1 MDTIINKVSES
12 SLLTVDLADFFK
24 DQVFEEFDIKPF
36 LFKEL
41 ILKEADFRLALKE
54 VNWKDFEHKNMAVF
68 CSTDAIIPIWAFM
81 LITSYLSPF
90 ANTIYFGNLDKLKEF
105 YLLQEINNMDIK
117 NYENKRIVIKGCGS
131 VKIPDS
137 AYIAITSKLISV
149 CKSIFYG
156 EPCSTVPIFK
166 KK

>member
-1 MDTIINKVSES
+1 MDTIINKVAES
-12 SLLTVDLADFFK
+12 SLLTIDIADFLK
-24 DQVFEEFDIKPF
+24 DQIFEEFDIKPF

-41 ILKEADFRLALKE
+41 ILKEADFRLALKA
-54 VNWKDFEHKNMAVF
+54 VNWKEYEGKNIAVF

-81 LITSYLSPF
+81 LITSYLTPF
-90 ANTIYFGNLDKLKEF
+90 AKTIFFGDIDKSKELF
-105 YLLQEINNMDIK
+105 LLQTIKNMDSK
-117 NYENKRIVIKGCGS
+117 EYENKRIVIKGCGS

-137 AYIAITSKLISV
+137 AYIAITSKLILV